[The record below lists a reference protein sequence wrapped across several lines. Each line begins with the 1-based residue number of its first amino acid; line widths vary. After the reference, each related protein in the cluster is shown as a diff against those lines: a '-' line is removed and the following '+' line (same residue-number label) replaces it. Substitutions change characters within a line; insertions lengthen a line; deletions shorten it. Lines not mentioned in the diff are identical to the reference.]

1 MYQKIQLILLLYFAS
16 LLSTK
21 ANNLIVQINTQQ
33 TTVGNQLNFTCQTI
47 DNSKKAVWT
56 LHLWIEHLTTHKKWK
71 YRFPMIG
78 GYTTASLKIDSSILE
93 GNYAFNFAVQ
103 KMPLSIYGY
112 IKNFEAKDSII
123 SCIVSANKKFQ
134 LDYIKVDDQG
144 NFRCK
149 KYIFQNK
156 GNFIFMPLRKF
167 NKKNNPLE
175 IELTTT
181 LDSIFEPYAKTVK
194 FIKIGNPKQTDNKI
208 DSVNYSLAPEDFV
221 FEKGTLDNVTVTT
234 TRKKPIEEFNE
245 KYSTGVFKTETEKII
260 DGLET
265 EDMLAGYIDVL
276 DFLNERV
283 SGLFIKKTDYN
294 NISSS
299 NSEMYNYDFSYRS
312 SKTATLFIDEIVVDI
327 SQFASF
333 PTREIAMIKIYPPPF
348 LGAWGGNSFGLAIYT
363 RKPDFAKGK
372 KSTNN
377 FTIKGYDDLEISW
390 Q

>member
-1 MYQKIQLILLLYFAS
+1 MYQKIQLIVLLYFAS

-181 LDSIFEPYAKTVK
+181 LDSICEPYAKTVK

-283 SGLFIKKTDYN
+283 SGLFIKKTDNN

-312 SKTATLFIDEIVVDI
+312 SKTATLFIDEIMVDI

-363 RKPDFAKGK
+363 RKPDFAKDK